1 MLNNIPPIVA
11 IELNNDLLDNCNIGF
26 HTRILELNYSN
37 LSKYFCEKLSW
48 RNRKPGNWR
57 NNNQPLYKW
66 YIYICT

>member
-37 LSKYFCEKLSW
+37 LSKYFCEKLS
-48 RNRKPGNWR
+48 
-57 NNNQPLYKW
+57 
-66 YIYICT
+66 